1 MIEDSP
7 EDLAEMRRLLLLGSG
22 RSYVFSAAETGANG
36 LKACLE
42 SEEGLPDCVLLDYN
56 LPDYIAPELLLELGG
71 PDSPCCPVVVG
82 ATRLLRQHALGGVRT
97 QFLKR
102 TIDFDDGIGKT
113 VQLTLLSIT
122 FPPTPF

>member
-1 MIEDSP
+1 
-7 EDLAEMRRLLLLGSG
+7 MRRYLLLGSE
-22 RSYVFSAAETGANG
+22 RRYLFTEAKTGADG
-36 LKACLE
+36 LKACME
-42 SEEGLPDCVLLDYN
+42 SKQGPPDCVLLDYN

-82 ATRLLRQHALGGVRT
+82 ASRLLRQHALGGVRT